1 MMLASVIL
9 SLLPRYNDCNLVQ
22 WIDTEMM
29 LSSGSFI
36 KDSIIW
42 VLLYITDCNEG
53 LEGRM
58 HYRFVFWDVHE
69 WNGDETKDY
78 EISWRL

>member
-29 LSSGSFI
+29 ISSGSFI
-36 KDSIIW
+36 KDSINR
-42 VLLYITDCNEG
+42 VLLNLSQES
-53 LEGRM
+53 LN
-58 HYRFVFWDVHE
+58 F
-69 WNGDETKDY
+69 
-78 EISWRL
+78 